1 MNTEKELGIDEL
13 MSNMIALVMTLR
25 QKKRENKDEISEIES
40 EIERLNEIIISKIN
54 NE

>member
-1 MNTEKELGIDEL
+1 MDNEEELGIDEL

-25 QKKRENKDEISEIES
+25 EKKRENKNEISEIES
-40 EIERLNEIIISKIN
+40 KIEKINEIIISKIN